1 MECEGA
7 PRSPPMGW
15 GKELSI
21 SAAFGCCAKMGKQHI
36 GRGCARKMLLG
47 AGGAAEP
54 RLGATAPNGEF
65 AAVLRAAAA
74 QRPCS
79 PAPVQPRLSSCPPRS
94 SQLFSLML
102 HPPFDRVLLLFLL
115 SETLHKTQLVP
126 DVLSQLHG
134 CSLEGWQAAPWFLSS
149 TPHSPKSL
157 LLPQSS
163 SFVPTLTTGGDFPRF
178 ALPL

>member
-36 GRGCARKMLLG
+36 GRGCARKMLLR

-65 AAVLRAAAA
+65 AAVLRAAASAASLQPCPGSAPSQLLPSPFLPALLPGASPSIRPRSPPLPPLRNVA
-74 QRPCS
+74 QDPVGSRCVV
-79 PAPVQPRLSSCPPRS
+79 PAPWPLAGGLAGSSMVPFLHS
-94 SQLFSLML
+94 SLPKVSSSSSK
-102 HPPFDRVLLLFLL
+102 LLLR
-115 SETLHKTQLVP
+115 THA
-126 DVLSQLHG
+126 DHWG
-134 CSLEGWQAAPWFLSS
+134 
-149 TPHSPKSL
+149 
-157 LLPQSS
+157 
-163 SFVPTLTTGGDFPRF
+163 
-178 ALPL
+178 